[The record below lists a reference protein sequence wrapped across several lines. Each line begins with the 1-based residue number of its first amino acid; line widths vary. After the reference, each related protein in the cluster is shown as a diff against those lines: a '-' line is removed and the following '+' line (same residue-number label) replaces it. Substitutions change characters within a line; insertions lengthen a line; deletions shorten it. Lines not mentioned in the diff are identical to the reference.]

1 MKQLIVILMLTITPL
16 FIFSQNKSSESINWL
31 KLSKAEELANKYDKN
46 MLLFFYRPECEYCD
60 KMKETLTN
68 SSVINLI
75 NENFFPVMI
84 NGKSKDPITYNDT
97 TYVNDKSNPEDEPSI
112 HNLVRKLVDMKEG
125 NYYWPTI
132 LIINGKHQKIIQGN
146 GAWSKEQ
153 TLRRLQQIMFIK
165 KPFKK

>member
-1 MKQLIVILMLTITPL
+1 MKQLIVILLLTITPI

-31 KLSKAEELANKYDKN
+31 DLSQAEVLASKHNKN

-60 KMKETLTN
+60 KMKNNTLTN

-112 HNLVRKLVDMKEG
+112 HNIVKKLVDMKDG

-132 LIINGKHQKIIQGN
+132 VLVNGKHQKIIQGN

-153 TLRRLQQIMFIK
+153 TLRNLQMFVKEPIK
-165 KPFKK
+165 K

>member
-60 KMKETLTN
+60 KMKETLKN

-165 KPFKK
+165 EPFKK